1 MLSELQKQLNGVVYT
16 IKACMQSPT
25 RSNLNCVQVDR
36 TEARLAQHLLI
47 SYACYA
53 ILWRNVKLVQKTH
66 IKGLVHPKM

>member
-36 TEARLAQHLLI
+36 TEARLAQHI
-47 SYACYA
+47 CWSRMRVTPSCGEMWSCYRKHT
-53 ILWRNVKLVQKTH
+53 L
-66 IKGLVHPKM
+66 

>member
-36 TEARLAQHLLI
+36 TEARLAQHI
-47 SYACYA
+47 C
-53 ILWRNVKLVQKTH
+53 
-66 IKGLVHPKM
+66 